1 MSEQIVNSDEMA
13 QEQGSAGMSQ
23 EDRNGSTHEPER
35 EETGMS
41 ALDRIRSW
49 RQDYQNQAGV
59 TPLENVGQLAA
70 QMDLTHAHPSG
81 IAQLFAS
88 GQVHLNALFRDRG
101 MLRAAHRRLERVL
114 DDQAAKER
122 ISGCAQLS
130 LVVGVA
136 AWQGKAMPVLLYPVC
151 IEEGRE
157 GASRASIRFTGKVD
171 LNPVFISSMRERGVN
186 LDTSRLF
193 SASHYEGG
201 TPETSSLFKDMTE
214 LIAPK
219 INDFTIER
227 KIVLGCYIEPSAQ
240 LLGESLTILDRM
252 EAGPTG
258 NDLLDA
264 MAGDQEASARL
275 RGESV
280 PEYSPFD
287 ADPHSEF
294 EAGDI
299 DNQVRYAAQL
309 VGSGHSVLLD
319 EQTGRESAEDAL
331 AIAARCVAAGR
342 TVLYVPCVVE
352 QKRRFQHRLE
362 ANGMADM
369 VLDMTD
375 GQLSQ
380 ALDRRLIGAVGFKP
394 GKATEHF
401 DQVADE
407 LVGVRTRL
415 TRYLG
420 DLHGVDTGWGVS
432 AYQTIQNLAQI
443 ANLPSHPV
451 TRVRLSAATAHSLQA
466 QMDVWAEKLERA
478 AQLGEF
484 TIGPDDTP
492 WFGATLTSENE
503 AVDAYARVVRL
514 LQRLLPATREQV
526 KSTVESC
533 GFPVPATVRD
543 WGKQVVVLKNLR
555 RVLDVFQ
562 PAIFERDIPAMIEAT
577 KSKADR
583 KADGTN
589 LGFWERRR
597 LVKEAKSLLRP
608 GAQAEDLHAALQV
621 VAKQAEQWRT
631 FVPHGGWP
639 VLPPKLDTIIDTQDA
654 LIQDMTALDTV
665 LTTTPS
671 GGDLEIMD
679 FNKVEE
685 RLKALF
691 DDHLALETLPERCS
705 LEGEFKAVG
714 LDDLVQD
721 LRTRQVEREA
731 VRGELGLAWWTTVF
745 DDIMHSSQIIS
756 NQDGSALSNAAER
769 FNQVD
774 AQHVASVGP
783 MVAQESEKRLS
794 ELLFSRT
801 QEANQFH
808 TMLAGNPGASLSA
821 FQQAHPGILAA
832 TKPIIIATPAT
843 LATRTNPTQ
852 LADTVI
858 IDAGAHMPSI
868 QVLTI
873 LARARQVAV
882 IAHRP
887 TITSEGLLQLVDQL
901 VPVQA
906 PARPSRRSP
915 LLSSFLQGHGYGTL
929 PASLPCERSCGRV
942 RLTKVEGTG
951 VPVMAT
957 GLVESN
963 QQEVM
968 AVVDLLRQ
976 RAASFSIVPA
986 SYILTVVTLSS
997 NHRSRLGAELKAAAA
1012 KDQAFG
1018 KFLRH
1023 VRIIGIDE
1031 VCGAKATDVVLTLG
1045 FAKTSHGRLLQQ
1057 FGELEGDG
1065 GSGMLLDALALADRD
1080 LDIVAAFESQDLE
1093 DDRLHQ
1099 PGPKLLKEFL
1109 ARAEGQGDEEPQ
1121 PGSVSESTNVLFR
1134 DLAQRLRSRG
1144 LDVAVDY
1151 GYEDSPR
1158 IPLVVGLKDKS
1169 YALAVLTDNVEF
1181 MHTQSTRE
1189 RHRFNTEDLQR
1200 LGWSVMTVWSVS
1212 TFVNP
1217 DKEADRIVARL
1228 ADIYQQ
1234 AH

>member
-1 MSEQIVNSDEMA
+1 M
-13 QEQGSAGMSQ
+13 
-23 EDRNGSTHEPER
+23 
-35 EETGMS
+35 
-41 ALDRIRSW
+41 
-49 RQDYQNQAGV
+49 
-59 TPLENVGQLAA
+59 
-70 QMDLTHAHPSG
+70 
-81 IAQLFAS
+81 
-88 GQVHLNALFRDRG
+88 
-101 MLRAAHRRLERVL
+101 
-114 DDQAAKER
+114 
-122 ISGCAQLS
+122 
-130 LVVGVA
+130 
-136 AWQGKAMPVLLYPVC
+136 
-151 IEEGRE
+151 
-157 GASRASIRFTGKVD
+157 
-171 LNPVFISSMRERGVN
+171 
-186 LDTSRLF
+186 
-193 SASHYEGG
+193 
-201 TPETSSLFKDMTE
+201 
-214 LIAPK
+214 
-219 INDFTIER
+219 
-227 KIVLGCYIEPSAQ
+227 
-240 LLGESLTILDRM
+240 
-252 EAGPTG
+252 
-258 NDLLDA
+258 
-264 MAGDQEASARL
+264 
-275 RGESV
+275 
-280 PEYSPFD
+280 
-287 ADPHSEF
+287 
-294 EAGDI
+294 
-299 DNQVRYAAQL
+299 
-309 VGSGHSVLLD
+309 
-319 EQTGRESAEDAL
+319 
-331 AIAARCVAAGR
+331 
-342 TVLYVPCVVE
+342 
-352 QKRRFQHRLE
+352 
-362 ANGMADM
+362 
-369 VLDMTD
+369 
-375 GQLSQ
+375 
-380 ALDRRLIGAVGFKP
+380 
-394 GKATEHF
+394 
-401 DQVADE
+401 
-407 LVGVRTRL
+407 
-415 TRYLG
+415 
-420 DLHGVDTGWGVS
+420 
-432 AYQTIQNLAQI
+432 
-443 ANLPSHPV
+443 
-451 TRVRLSAATAHSLQA
+451 
-466 QMDVWAEKLERA
+466 
-478 AQLGEF
+478 
-484 TIGPDDTP
+484 
-492 WFGATLTSENE
+492 
-503 AVDAYARVVRL
+503 
-514 LQRLLPATREQV
+514 
-526 KSTVESC
+526 
-533 GFPVPATVRD
+533 
-543 WGKQVVVLKNLR
+543 VVLKNLR

-583 KADGTN
+583 KANGTN

-621 VAKQAEQWRT
+621 VAKQADQWRT

-679 FNKVEE
+679 FSKVEE

-691 DDHLALETLPERCS
+691 DDHLSLETLPERCS

-721 LRTRQVEREA
+721 LRTRQVDREA

-868 QVLTI
+868 QVLTV

-906 PARPSRRSP
+906 PSRPSRRSP
-915 LLSSFLQGHGYGTL
+915 LLSGFLQGHGYGTL
-929 PASLPCERSCGRV
+929 PASLPCERSSGRV

-1065 GSGMLLDALALADRD
+1065 GSGMLLDALALADRH
-1080 LDIVAAFESQDLE
+1080 LDIVATFESQDLE

-1099 PGPKLLKEFL
+1099 LSL
-1109 ARAEGQGDEEPQ
+1109 
-1121 PGSVSESTNVLFR
+1121 
-1134 DLAQRLRSRG
+1134 
-1144 LDVAVDY
+1144 
-1151 GYEDSPR
+1151 
-1158 IPLVVGLKDKS
+1158 I
-1169 YALAVLTDNVEF
+1169 
-1181 MHTQSTRE
+1181 H
-1189 RHRFNTEDLQR
+1189 
-1200 LGWSVMTVWSVS
+1200 
-1212 TFVNP
+1212 
-1217 DKEADRIVARL
+1217 I
-1228 ADIYQQ
+1228 
-1234 AH
+1234 